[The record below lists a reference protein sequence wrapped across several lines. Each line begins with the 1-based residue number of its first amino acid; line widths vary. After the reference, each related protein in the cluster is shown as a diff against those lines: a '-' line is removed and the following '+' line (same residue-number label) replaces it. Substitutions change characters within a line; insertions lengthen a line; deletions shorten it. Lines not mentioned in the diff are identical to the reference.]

1 MERTMNDKSIH
12 RHIEELVQEEEA
24 LYASR
29 ADKPLSADQRKRLDE
44 LNVQLDRYYDLLNQ
58 RRAKRE
64 FGENPD
70 TAHMR
75 SAQTVENY
83 VE

>member
-1 MERTMNDKSIH
+1 MNDSAIH
-12 RHIEELVQEEEA
+12 EHIEQLVKEEEA
-24 LYASR
+24 LYAR
-29 ADKPLSADQRKRLDE
+29 GDDKPLAPQERKRLDE

-64 FGENPD
+64 FGEDPNR
-70 TAHMR
+70 AHIR
-75 SAQTVENY
+75 SARTVENY

>member
-1 MERTMNDKSIH
+1 MNDSDIH
-12 RHIEELVQEEEA
+12 RHIEQLVAEEHR
-24 LYASR
+24 LYEQGDDR
-29 ADKPLSADQRKRLDE
+29 QLTADERKRLDDVG
-44 LNVQLDRYYDLLNQ
+44 VQLDRYYDLLRQ

-64 FGENPD
+64 FGEDPNR
-70 TAHMR
+70 AHMR